1 MADARNDRLV
11 WIDLEMTGLDPT
23 TDEIVE
29 IAAIVTD
36 GELTELDSG
45 ISLVVRPP
53 DLAILDGMDEVVVRM
68 HTESSLLEDIPGGVP
83 LAEAGD
89 AVLAYVRRHVAEARR
104 APLAGSSVYVDRGF
118 LARYLPELDEY
129 LHYRLVDVST
139 IKELARRWYP
149 RTYFNAPAKTGGHRA
164 LADIRESIAELRY
177 YRQTLFVA
185 APGMSTDEA
194 RAAAT
199 DHVVDHSRAAPGPD
213 PVPTTAA
220 EPAP

>member
-1 MADARNDRLV
+1 VPETKPARLV

-23 TDEIVE
+23 HDEIVE

-36 GELTELDSG
+36 AELAELDEG
-45 ISLVVRPP
+45 VSLVVRPD
-53 DLAILDGMDEVVVRM
+53 DLSILDGMDDVVVRM
-68 HTESSLLEDIPGGVP
+68 HTESGLLTDIPEGVP
-83 LAEAGD
+83 LAQAGD
-89 AVLAYVRRHVAEARR
+89 AVLAYVRQHVPDAGR

-118 LARYLPELDEY
+118 IARYLPELDAH

-149 RTYFNAPAKTGGHRA
+149 RAYFNSPAKTGGHRA

-177 YRQTLFVA
+177 YRETLFVPP
-185 APGMSTDEA
+185 PGPTSEEA

-199 DHVVDHSRAAPGPD
+199 EHVIDHTQPD
-213 PVPTTAA
+213 
-220 EPAP
+220 